1 MHDGRPRSDPK
12 REDRGQTPGGWS
24 GFSYIVTNL
33 ARFIRP
39 GEITFSGV
47 NSTPPMLACLFAKR
61 AYDFDFVYINV
72 AGGVQPEPS
81 KIPLSSSDPVLS
93 EGSTAIFANEDF
105 YDLCTRGGMDLCFL
119 GAAQVDGLGRTNV
132 SAIGDWHNPRVRLP
146 GGGGGAVM
154 LPTAR
159 RAVTWRTE
167 HSKRTMV
174 EKLDFITAAG
184 GMHGVVTPIAVFVK
198 RDDKLALQSWHP
210 EMTLGE
216 VRDRTGFAFDANG
229 AQPTAPPTARE
240 VEALRSLDADGR
252 FERDAKISLR

>member
-1 MHDGRPRSDPK
+1 M
-12 REDRGQTPGGWS
+12 DRGLTPWS

-39 GEITFSGV
+39 DEITFSGV
-47 NSTPPMLACLFAKR
+47 NSTPPMLACLLAKR

-132 SAIGDWHNPRVRLP
+132 SAIGDWHNPKVRLP

-210 EMTLGE
+210 GMTLRD

-229 AQPTAPPTARE
+229 AKPTDPPTTRE
-240 VEALRSLDADGR
+240 IEALRSLDPDGQ
-252 FERDAKISLR
+252 FERDAKISLA

>member
-1 MHDGRPRSDPK
+1 MPDS
-12 REDRGQTPGGWS
+12 WS

-47 NSTPPMLACLFAKR
+47 NSTPPMMACLLAKR

-72 AGGVQPEPS
+72 AGGVQPTPS

-105 YDLCTRGGMDLCFL
+105 YALCTGGGRDLCFL

-132 SAIGDWHNPRVRLP
+132 SAIGDWHNPKVRLP

-167 HSKRTMV
+167 PSKRTLV
-174 EKLDFITAAG
+174 EKLDFVTAAG

-198 RDDKLALQSWHP
+198 RDGKLALQSWHP
-210 EMTLGE
+210 EASLDE
-216 VRDRTGFAFDANG
+216 VRSRTGFAFEAEG
-229 AQPTAPPTARE
+229 SQPSVLPTARE
-240 VEALRSLDADGR
+240 VEALRSLDPAGQ
-252 FERDAKISLR
+252 FERDAGVALR

>member
-1 MHDGRPRSDPK
+1 ML
-12 REDRGQTPGGWS
+12 EQTPGSDPRRQERGPTPASWS
-24 GFSYIVTNL
+24 PFSYIVTNL
-33 ARFIRP
+33 ARFIRAD
-39 GEITFSGV
+39 EITFSGV
-47 NSTPPMLACLFAKR
+47 NSTPPMLACLLAKR

-72 AGGVQPEPS
+72 AGGVQPTPS
-81 KIPLSSSDPVLS
+81 RIPISSSDPILA

-132 SAIGDWHNPRVRLP
+132 SAIGDWHNPKVRLP

-167 HSKRTMV
+167 HSQRTMV

-184 GMHGVVTPIAVFVK
+184 GMSGVVTPIAVFVK
-198 RDDKLALQSWHP
+198 RDNKLALQSWHP
-210 EMTLGE
+210 EVTLDE
-216 VRDRTGFAFDANG
+216 VRARTGFAFESDG
-229 AQPTAPPTARE
+229 AGPTAPPTGRE
-240 VEALRSLDADGR
+240 IDALRSLDPEGQ
-252 FERDAKISLR
+252 FERDAKVALR

>member
-1 MHDGRPRSDPK
+1 MPASWRP
-12 REDRGQTPGGWS
+12 
-24 GFSYIVTNL
+24 FSYIAVNL

-39 GEITFSGV
+39 GEVTFSGV
-47 NSTPPMLACLFAKR
+47 NSTLPMLACLLAKR

-72 AGGVQPEPS
+72 AGGVQPTPS
-81 KIPLSSSDPVLS
+81 KVPLSSSDPVLA

-132 SAIGDWHNPRVRLP
+132 SCIGDWHNPKVRLP

-167 HSKRTMV
+167 HSRRTLV
-174 EKLDFITAAG
+174 EKLDFVTAAG

-198 RDDKLALQSWHP
+198 RGGRLALQSWHP
-210 EMTLGE
+210 ESSLDE
-216 VRDRTGFAFDANG
+216 VVARTGFTFDASG
-229 AQPTAPPTARE
+229 AAPTPPPTQRE
-240 VEALRSLDADGR
+240 AAALRSLDPDGR
-252 FERDAKISLR
+252 FEKDARVALR